1 MPFGAKLMEVIA
13 DTTVDA
19 SDRARIGAAIAR
31 QSQRLHLGQ
40 HLGSRFWQVMSPL
53 GAAQT
58 NPRRALAAG
67 FAAADVATSRWML
80 DIPRRRRNVQVAID
94 LLDTAV
100 WSSLAADEPES
111 SRCAIIPGA
120 ALCAEVG
127 AEKQL
132 AALVLPLAHAA
143 IAGIVRKRR
152 GHSLRLGQIGWQ
164 VWGIMGSVLLADI
177 GRRRRR
183 KEMARHLDALRPSLV
198 AAELAGMNDVG
209 IVADDLLDSVQ
220 RASTLIEL
228 SLGARGRFVG
238 DLDAGAIKQTMAD
251 LTRASGAYLGDAVA
265 QWQALHNAIAR
276 DLRAVVRIDV
286 PVRHRT
292 DVLSA
297 AQVDALNEFLDDIN
311 PRGQVALRVEPD
323 RIVLGEH
330 ALPMVMTAP
339 PAMLYF
345 DPLPVGLLMT
355 AAWMAAPT
363 GAARDHLRWSAAA
376 LPVAIA
382 GAGAAIALKQ
392 SSDPRRAGHAD
403 PRLALT
409 VAGVGLAVYSFVAP
423 RGLRRPFTPEG
434 VSRFPFTQALQGFLM
449 IAELTRTTTSPKQRR
464 AMATTAIASLGVGLA
479 RTSRPRS
486 VRHLL
491 AELVWPLTTA
501 ASSAALANAISADS
515 AAIQAEVH
523 SGDQQRLEDA
533 RRAGRQRML
542 GLVERSIERAAALL
556 ADNRTKLDGRVAAE
570 TQRRIEFAASGLVS
584 ANRADAP
591 TGPATGPAAGPA
603 VSAS

>member
-1 MPFGAKLMEVIA
+1 VQWPGSSQV
-13 DTTVDA
+13 VD
-19 SDRARIGAAIAR
+19 DRTRIGAAIAR

-40 HLGSRFWQVMSPL
+40 HLGSRIWQMMSPL

-58 NPRRALAAG
+58 AGRRALALG
-67 FAAADVATSRWML
+67 FGAADVVTSRWL
-80 DIPRRRRNVQVAID
+80 LQAPRRHRGVQAAID

-120 ALCAEVG
+120 ALCAELG
-127 AEKQL
+127 AEQQL
-132 AALVLPLAHAA
+132 RALALPLAHAA
-143 IAGIVRKRR
+143 IAGVVRKRR
-152 GHSLRLGQIGWQ
+152 GHTLRLGQIGWQ

-183 KEMARHLDALRPSLV
+183 KEMARHLEALRPSLV

-228 SLGARGRFVG
+228 SLGARGGFIG
-238 DLDAGAIKQTMAD
+238 DLDAGAIKQSMAD
-251 LTRASGAYLGDAVA
+251 MTRASGAYLSDAVA
-265 QWQALHNAIAR
+265 QWQALHNTVAV
-276 DLRAVVRIDV
+276 DLRSVVRIEV

-297 AQVDALNEFLDDIN
+297 HQVANLNRFLDEVD
-311 PRGQVALRVEPD
+311 PRGQVTLAVEPD
-323 RIVLGEH
+323 RITLAGRS
-330 ALPMVMTAP
+330 LPMVMMAP

-363 GAARDHLRWSAAA
+363 GAVREHLRWSSAG

-382 GAGAAIALKQ
+382 AGGAALALKQ
-392 SSDPRRAGHAD
+392 SSDRSHAGHAN
-403 PRLALT
+403 PSMALGAAGTALAL
-409 VAGVGLAVYSFVAP
+409 YSFLAP
-423 RGLRRPFTPEG
+423 KGVRRPFTPEG

-449 IAELTRTTTSPKQRR
+449 IVELTRTTTSSRQRGGLV
-464 AMATTAIASLGVGLA
+464 AVAIGSLGVGLA

-501 ASSAALANAISADS
+501 SSSAALANAISADS
-515 AAIQAEVH
+515 AAIQAEVQ
-523 SGDQQRLEDA
+523 SGDQQLLEDA

-542 GLVERSIERAAALL
+542 DLVELSIERAAALL
-556 ADNRTKLDGRVAAE
+556 AGNRSKLDGRVAEE
-570 TQRRIEFAASGLVS
+570 TQRRIEFAASGLATAQGS
-584 ANRADAP
+584 GTAAP
-591 TGPATGPAAGPA
+591 ST
-603 VSAS
+603 ASTSPGSGG

>member
-1 MPFGAKLMEVIA
+1 
-13 DTTVDA
+13 
-19 SDRARIGAAIAR
+19 
-31 QSQRLHLGQ
+31 
-40 HLGSRFWQVMSPL
+40 MSPL
-53 GAAQT
+53 GAAQST
-58 NPRRALAAG
+58 PRRALAAG
-67 FAAADVATSRWML
+67 FAVADIATSRWML
-80 DIPRRRRNVQVAID
+80 AMPRRRRGVQVGLD
-94 LLDTAV
+94 LFDTAV

-120 ALCAEVG
+120 ALCAEIG

-143 IAGIVRKRR
+143 IAGVVRKRR
-152 GHSLRLGQIGWQ
+152 GHALRLGQIGWQ
-164 VWGIMGSVLLADI
+164 VWGIMGSVLLAEI

-183 KEMARHLDALRPSLV
+183 AEMARHLDALRPSLV

-251 LTRASGAYLGDAVA
+251 LTRASGAYLSDAVG

-276 DLRAVVRIDV
+276 DLRAVVRVDV
-286 PVRHRT
+286 PAQHRT

-297 AQVDALNEFLDDIN
+297 AQVDALNQFLDDID
-311 PRGQVALRVEPD
+311 PSGHVALVVESD
-323 RIVLGEH
+323 RILLGDH
-330 ALPMVMTAP
+330 ALPMVMTSP

-363 GAARDHLRWSAAA
+363 GAARDHLRWSAAG

-382 GAGAAIALKQ
+382 AAGAAIALKQ
-392 SSDPRRAGHAD
+392 SADPRRAGHAD

-409 VAGVGLAVYSFVAP
+409 AAGAALTAYSLLAP
-423 RGLRRPFTPEG
+423 RGIRRPFTPEG

-449 IAELTRTTTSPKQRR
+449 IVELTRTTTSSRQRR
-464 AMATTAIASLGVGLA
+464 GLAAVALGSLGIGLA

-515 AAIQAEVH
+515 AAIQAEVN
-523 SGDQQRLEDA
+523 SGDQERLHHA
-533 RRAGRQRML
+533 RRVGRQQML
-542 GLVERSIERAAALL
+542 DLVGRSIERAAALL
-556 ADNRTKLDGRVAAE
+556 AENRDRLDPRVAAE
-570 TQRRIEFAASGLVS
+570 TQRRIEFAANGLASAQLTDDSGAQDGS
-584 ANRADAP
+584 AAA
-591 TGPATGPAAGPA
+591 TPAQ
-603 VSAS
+603 S

>member
-1 MPFGAKLMEVIA
+1 MGVG
-13 DTTVDA
+13 
-19 SDRARIGAAIAR
+19 DRARIGAAIAR

-58 NPRRALAAG
+58 GARRALAVG

-80 DIPRRRRNVQVAID
+80 DVPRRRRGVQVAVD
-94 LLDTAV
+94 LIDTAV

-111 SRCAIIPGA
+111 SRCAIIPGVS
-120 ALCAEVG
+120 LCAELG

-132 AALVLPLAHAA
+132 AALALPLAHAA
-143 IAGIVRKRR
+143 IAGVVRRRR
-152 GHSLRLGQIGWQ
+152 GHALRLGQIGWQ
-164 VWGIMGSVLLADI
+164 VWGIAGAVLLADI

-183 KEMARHLDALRPSLV
+183 KEMARHLEALRPSLV
-198 AAELAGMNDVG
+198 AAELAGMNEVG
-209 IVADDLLDSVQ
+209 LVADDLLDGVQ

-228 SLGARGRFVG
+228 SLGARGDFVG

-276 DLRAVVRIDV
+276 DLRSVVRIDV
-286 PVRHRT
+286 PRQHST

-297 AQVDALNEFLDDIN
+297 EQVDALNRFLDDID
-311 PRGQVALRVEPD
+311 PHGQVVLGVEPD
-323 RIVLGEH
+323 RIVLGDR
-330 ALPMVMTAP
+330 AVPMVMTAP

-363 GAARDHLRWSAAA
+363 GAAREHLRWSAAG
-376 LPVAIA
+376 LPVGIAAA
-382 GAGAAIALKQ
+382 GAVVALRQ
-392 SSDPRRAGHAD
+392 SSDPSRAGHAD
-403 PRLALT
+403 PRMALTTAGTALAL
-409 VAGVGLAVYSFVAP
+409 YSFLAP
-423 RGLRRPFTPEG
+423 KGVRRPFTPEG

-449 IAELTRTTTSPKQRR
+449 IAEVTRSATSPKRR
-464 AMATTAIASLGVGLA
+464 RGVVAVAVGSLGIGLA

-491 AELVWPLTTA
+491 AELVWPLTTV
-501 ASSAALANAISADS
+501 ASSAALAKSISADS

-523 SGDQQRLEDA
+523 SGDQQLLEDV
-533 RRAGRQRML
+533 RRAGRRRML
-542 GLVERSIERAAALL
+542 DLVERSIERAAALL
-556 ADNRTKLDGRVAAE
+556 ADNRDKLDGRIAAE
-570 TQRRIEFAASGLVS
+570 TQRRIELAASGLVAARRAEQQS
-584 ANRADAP
+584 A
-591 TGPATGPAAGPA
+591 ATQ
-603 VSAS
+603 V

>member
-1 MPFGAKLMEVIA
+1 MAVTGV
-13 DTTVDA
+13 TTTTAAAATAHAATTDA
-19 SDRARIGAAIAR
+19 GDRARIGAAIAR

-58 NPRRALAAG
+58 TPRRALAAG
-67 FAAADVATSRWML
+67 FATADIATSRWML
-80 DIPRRRRNVQVAID
+80 DVPRRRRSVQLAVD
-94 LLDTAV
+94 LIDTAV

-120 ALCAEVG
+120 ALCAELG

-143 IAGIVRKRR
+143 IAGVVRKRR
-152 GHSLRLGQIGWQ
+152 GHVLRLGQIGWQ

-265 QWQALHNAIAR
+265 QWQALHNALAR
-276 DLRAVVRIDV
+276 DLRAVVRIDL
-286 PVRHRT
+286 PTEHRT
-292 DVLSA
+292 DVLSG
-297 AQVDALNEFLDDIN
+297 AQVDALNQFLDDID
-311 PRGQVALRVEPD
+311 PRGHVALVVEPD
-323 RIVLGEH
+323 RIVLGDH
-330 ALPMVMTAP
+330 SLPMVMTAP

-363 GAARDHLRWSAAA
+363 GAARDHLRWSAAG

-382 GAGAAIALKQ
+382 ASGAAVALKQ
-392 SSDPRRAGHAD
+392 SSDPRRGGHAD

-409 VAGVGLAVYSFVAP
+409 AAGTALAIYSLLAP

-449 IAELTRTTTSPKQRR
+449 IAELTRETTSSKQRR
-464 AMATTAIASLGVGLA
+464 GLTAVAIGSLGIGLA

-523 SGDQQRLEDA
+523 SGDQQRLEAA
-533 RRAGRQRML
+533 RRTGRRRML
-542 GLVERSIERAAALL
+542 DLVERSIERAASLL
-556 ADNRTKLDGRVAAE
+556 AENRPRLDGRVAAE
-570 TQRRIEFAASGLVS
+570 TQRRIEFAATGLAS
-584 ANRADAP
+584 AHRSDQTANP
-591 TGPATGPAAGPA
+591 SATPE
-603 VSAS
+603 SR